1 MRRGEG
7 GLQGHSALS
16 TQQSAV
22 SLKCEVYPSAE
33 TEAKQ
38 WICSPTRLTREWGTP
53 AIKLSK
59 TSEGLSGPRILECVS
74 ELCIRSMK
82 LCYWFQYLQWVGQ
95 PGGAL
100 QLVPSSCWWQQQG
113 GVSGRFT
120 FKNSE
125 TFIFTPLKHSALS
138 IQPRTLHW

>member
-1 MRRGEG
+1 M
-7 GLQGHSALS
+7 
-16 TQQSAV
+16 V
-22 SLKCEVYPSAE
+22 
-33 TEAKQ
+33 
-38 WICSPTRLTREWGTP
+38 CSHTRWTREWGTP

-120 FKNSE
+120 FKNSG
-125 TFIFTPLKHSALS
+125 TFIFTPIKHSAFSTQHSAKDTALVTS
-138 IQPRTLHW
+138 SGNALKDTLGP